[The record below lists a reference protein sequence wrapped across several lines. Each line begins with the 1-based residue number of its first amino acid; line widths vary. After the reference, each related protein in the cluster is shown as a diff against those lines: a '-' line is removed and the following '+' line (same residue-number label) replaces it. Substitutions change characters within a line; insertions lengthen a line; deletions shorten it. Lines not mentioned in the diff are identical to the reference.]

1 MSMLTGTKTYTDAAS
16 LTFYRI
22 GFGLL
27 MAWSMIRFMLK
38 GWVDSVYIEPLFHF
52 KYFGFTWIPELGS
65 WTYAL
70 FILAAIS
77 ALLMATGRWYK
88 IAATLFFLC
97 FTYIELLE
105 KTTYLNHYYFI
116 SILSF
121 ILIFLPAD
129 RKGWVPTWSVNA
141 LKILI
146 SIVYFYAGLAK
157 LNSDWLIEA
166 QPLGL
171 WLRSKYDLAPIL
183 QERWVHYLMSYGGAI
198 YDLMIP
204 FLLWNKKTQKYA
216 LVLVVIFHVLT
227 RILFPIG
234 MFPYIMIFSSLIFLP
249 PQWHR
254 KILRLG
260 NNTWPKPKPTPR
272 KTWGYYMVVAV
283 LLIQVL
289 LPWRYLA
296 YPGELFWTEEGFR
309 FSWRVMLMEKSGYTS
324 FKVEHE
330 GGSFMVNN
338 EDFLTSY
345 QIKQMSFQPDMIL
358 EYAHFLGDHYSE
370 QGFKK
375 VRIFTESYVALN
387 GRRSQQF
394 IDPNVDLYKETETF
408 KPKTWILPFKDKIYG
423 L

>member
-1 MSMLTGTKTYTDAAS
+1 MLTGTKTYTDAAS

-52 KYFGFTWIPELGS
+52 KYFGFSWIPELGL

-116 SILSF
+116 SVLSF

-198 YDLMIP
+198 YDLIIP

-216 LVLVVIFHVLT
+216 LVLVVIFHILT

-249 PQWHR
+249 AQWHR

-260 NNTWPKPKPTPR
+260 ANTWPLPKPTPR
-272 KTWGYYMVVAV
+272 KTWGYYMVIAL

-324 FKVEHE
+324 FKVVHE

-370 QGFKK
+370 HGFKK
-375 VRIFTESYVALN
+375 VRVFTESYVALN